1 MSARGMAK
9 PKTGVPD
16 TPNDSISKERVI
28 TRLITKRNTKK
39 IYFAQNMTNIVT
51 ISFYEVPS

>member
-1 MSARGMAK
+1 MAK
-9 PKTGVPD
+9 PKTGVLD

-51 ISFYEVPS
+51 ISFCEGPS